1 MGSPRLREGHRG
13 HMGVTWGHI
22 GVTGVTG
29 VTWGSR
35 CSNGSETGSHGVT
48 GVTWGSLGSHWG
60 HGGHMGVTWGHEGH
74 RGDRPRPL
82 TPDPAGGAVLLVESV
97 LSPGGAGPT
106 RTLLLSLT
114 MLLQARGRE
123 RTEAEYRALTA
134 RAGFS
139 RLRLRRPRGPYH
151 AMMAARGG
159 GAGARSDGGGGDATS
174 QTGSGTG
181 SEVGAQD

>member
-29 VTWGSR
+29 VTWASR

-82 TPDPAGGAVLLVESV
+82 TPDPAGGAVLRAVPGWGGADADAAAVAHDAAAGPGPRAHGGRVPGSDRTRRV
-97 LSPGGAGPT
+97 LSPAAAAAMGPLPRHDGRPGG
-106 RTLLLSLT
+106 
-114 MLLQARGRE
+114 RGRGTE
-123 RTEAEYRALTA
+123 RH
-134 RAGFS
+134 
-139 RLRLRRPRGPYH
+139 RRRG
-151 AMMAARGG
+151 
-159 GAGARSDGGGGDATS
+159 SDITDRK
-174 QTGSGTG
+174 
-181 SEVGAQD
+181 